1 MVTVRPYQESDRPE
15 VVRIC
20 LATGLGGKLKD
31 HFCDE
36 EVFVAIWL
44 GPYLAL
50 DAPSCLVAEKE
61 GKITGYLV
69 ATYDDH
75 FNRKAVPWLVTP
87 LAKMLWR
94 WLTGRYRGHPPTGN
108 FIRWLLLRS
117 WRENPRTPKPSAS
130 FHFNIDGDEKDGY
143 PGFKLGRAFVA
154 EARRRGKPQWH
165 AVVFAGNGRRT
176 RADYERM
183 GFSIYDHRPCSLF
196 GPTDAELATITRPLG
211 EESTG
216 KMD

>member
-1 MVTVRPYQESDRPE
+1 ME
-15 VVRIC
+15 RIC
-20 LATGLGGKLKD
+20 LATGLGGKLKE

-36 EVFVAIWL
+36 EVFLAIWL

-50 DAPSCLVAEKE
+50 DSASCLVAEKE

-69 ATYDDH
+69 ATYDDR
-75 FNRKAVPWLVTP
+75 FVVKAARWLLPSV
-87 LAKMLWR
+87 LKMLGR
-94 WLTGRYRGHPPTGN
+94 WALGRYRSHPPTGR

-130 FHFNIDGDEKDGY
+130 FHFNIDGEEKDGY
-143 PGFKLGRAFVA
+143 PGFKLGRAFIE

-183 GFSIYDHRPCSLF
+183 GFSIFDYRPCSLF
-196 GPTDAELATITRPLG
+196 EASDSEIATITRPLR